1 VLRKSL
7 SFFSILAAGVTGVA
21 LAHPNFTVTAVR
33 VEHVRIVSTKTFAQ
47 VKAALEAQV
56 PQLDPTIAAALNA
69 GNLGRAQKFEHGAPL
84 FIFLKRDHGALLQ
97 SQGGARNAIQYEIGN
112 PLTASR
118 MTKHK
123 LAAALYAPL
132 RVALYENSNGKPTF
146 EYDKPSTLFGQFGD
160 AEVDKVAHDLD
171 QELEQALR
179 RAAE

>member
-1 VLRKSL
+1 M
-7 SFFSILAAGVTGVA
+7 LAAGVTGVA
-21 LAHPNFTVTAVR
+21 LAHPNLTVETIG

-47 VKAALEAQV
+47 VKSALEAQV
-56 PQLDPTIAAALNA
+56 PQLDPAIATALDA
-69 GNLGRAQKFEHGAPL
+69 GNLERAQKLEHGAPL

-97 SQGGARNAIQYEIGN
+97 AQGGARNAIQYEIGN

-132 RVALYENSNGKPTF
+132 RVVLYDNSNGGSTF

-171 QELEQALR
+171 QELDQALR

>member
-1 VLRKSL
+1 MSVL
-7 SFFSILAAGVTGVA
+7 AVGVTGVA
-21 LAHPNFTVTAVR
+21 LAHSNLTVETIHI
-33 VEHVRIVSTKTFAQ
+33 EHVRIVSTKTFAE
-47 VKAALEAQV
+47 VRAALESQV
-56 PQLDPTIAAALNA
+56 PQLDPEVAAALNA
-69 GNLGRAQKFEHGAPL
+69 GDAERAQKLERGAPL
-84 FIFLKRDHGALLQ
+84 FIFLKRDHGALLKA
-97 SQGGARNAIQYEIGN
+97 QGGARHAIQYEIGN

-132 RVALYENSNGKPTF
+132 RVVLYENSNGGTTF

-160 AEVDKVAHDLD
+160 AQVDKVAHELD

>member
-1 VLRKSL
+1 VFRKSL
-7 SFFSILAAGVTGVA
+7 SILSILAAGVTGVA
-21 LAHPNFTVTAVR
+21 LAHPNLTVETIR

-47 VKAALEAQV
+47 VKSALEAQV
-56 PQLDPTIAAALNA
+56 PQLDPAIAAALDA
-69 GNLGRAQKFEHGAPL
+69 GNLERAQKLEHGAPL

-97 SQGGARNAIQYEIGN
+97 AQGGARNAIQYEIGN

-132 RVALYENSNGKPTF
+132 RVVLYENSDGKAAV

-171 QELEQALR
+171 QELDQALR